1 MALFGQLSLE
11 GLGFEPEKKE
21 TKKEAKPSKKVTKP
35 VQEAAKKAAKP
46 EVSPLA
52 EDTVIAKGKLFCPPA
67 VFDIEN
73 KSVAQLKELLKEK
86 SFLEAEYF
94 VFFKFGE
101 AVVAALPYSTVEPE
115 TAEVSPED

>member
-52 EDTVIAKGKLFCPPA
+52 EDTVIANHWQLTLR
-67 VFDIEN
+67 
-73 KSVAQLKELLKEK
+73 KSQ
-86 SFLEAEYF
+86 
-94 VFFKFGE
+94 
-101 AVVAALPYSTVEPE
+101 
-115 TAEVSPED
+115 

>member
-1 MALFGQLSLE
+1 MSLFGQLSLE

-21 TKKEAKPSKKVTKP
+21 TKKEAKSKKVTKP
-35 VQEAAKKAAKP
+35 AAQAEAKKVTKP

-67 VFDIEN
+67 IFDIEN
-73 KSVAQLKELLKEK
+73 KSVKELKELLKEK

-101 AVVAALPYSTVEPE
+101 AVVAALP
-115 TAEVSPED
+115 